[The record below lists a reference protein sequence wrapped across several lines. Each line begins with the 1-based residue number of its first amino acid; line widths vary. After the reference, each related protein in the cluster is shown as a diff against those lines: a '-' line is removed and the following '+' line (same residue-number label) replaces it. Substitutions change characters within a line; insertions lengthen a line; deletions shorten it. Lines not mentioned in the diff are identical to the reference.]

1 MQASSRLGPRTGALR
16 SRLPSFLIVAAAL
29 AGCGVT
35 EIERSSA
42 PEPQPPAADPISP
55 PPATGPP
62 PGAPPAPPAQVMPGP
77 TAPPVGP
84 PAGAGVAPPSSS
96 PPLSGVT
103 ITIGGKVIP
112 REKAIVI
119 LHIGHSNM
127 AGRAQGPA
135 ELRPYFYDTHP
146 QLWRYQKGGVWT
158 PAKEWLCP
166 DGAPDDDF
174 PQGAGPGMA
183 LLRQALAVAPDATII
198 SIGNGQ
204 SLNYSASCFTF
215 RKGSLHWPR
224 SMDPAIELKG
234 KVTFGGVFT
243 MFGYDGR
250 NNARTQNDGYI
261 TCMQGLA
268 ADIRAELGDPTL
280 PFVAGDYERGATDS
294 FFPNTRAAQEV
305 IAQLAMV
312 PRLIPRSFL
321 IPTEGVDM
329 QDNHHYSMLGHRQ
342 WAERG
347 FAGLA
352 QLGLLPWAAAR

>member
-1 MQASSRLGPRTGALR
+1 MQGSSRSGLRTGALR
-16 SRLPSFLIVAAAL
+16 ARLFLLVAAAL

-35 EIERSSA
+35 EIERPGA
-42 PEPQPPAADPISP
+42 PEPQPPAPDPVSP
-55 PPATGPP
+55 PPTMRPP
-62 PGAPPAPPAQVMPGP
+62 ASEGTAPTGAPPSPPAQVMPDP
-77 TAPPVGP
+77 AAPP
-84 PAGAGVAPPSSS
+84 PATS

-103 ITIGGKVIP
+103 ITIGGKEIP

-135 ELRPYFYDTHP
+135 DLRPYFYDTHP

-166 DGAPDDDF
+166 DGGPDDDF

-183 LLRQALAVAPDATII
+183 LLRQALVAAPDATII

-215 RKGSLHWPR
+215 RKGSLHWPK

-250 NNARTQNDGYI
+250 NNPRARNNGYI
-261 TCMQGLA
+261 SCLQGLA
-268 ADIRAELGDPTL
+268 AEIRAELGDPNL
-280 PFVAGDYERGATDS
+280 PFVAGDYERGATDGFS
-294 FFPNTRAAQEV
+294 PSTRAAQEV

-312 PRLIPRSFL
+312 PLLIPRSFL
-321 IPTEGVDM
+321 IPTDGVDM
-329 QDNHHYSMLGHRQ
+329 QDNHHYSMLGHKQ

-352 QLGLLPWAAAR
+352 RLGLLPWAAAR